1 MLGEYLELL
10 TDYLGVS
17 LEVVLLIIVAGL
29 LAVLIARR

>member
-1 MLGEYLELL
+1 MLGEYLQLL

-17 LEVVLLIIVAGL
+17 LEVVLLIIVAGF